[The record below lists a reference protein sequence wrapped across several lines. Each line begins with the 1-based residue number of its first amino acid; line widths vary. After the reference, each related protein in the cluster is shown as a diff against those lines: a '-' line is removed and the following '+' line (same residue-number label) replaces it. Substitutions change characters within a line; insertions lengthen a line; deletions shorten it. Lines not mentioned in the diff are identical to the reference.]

1 MINFSDLPLSP
12 NQSRAARNYLGM
24 SQAQAAEQSG
34 LQAHKLKR
42 FETGNY
48 MPDSQFLQDLR
59 DFFEGLDYDFRD
71 TDAPGANARA
81 NGDIFPAGLVGNT
94 DSATNETDSSPSE
107 NQGKPQRHA
116 ITELHHI
123 RINPALKN
131 DQIDDIFDCIE
142 GNEKSLNALLD
153 RPLSRG
159 FAMFQ
164 AVDADSQVVQVAA
177 QRLLAEN
184 GLLFALLLGRSPIA
198 VPEGDTIDLV
208 KKAKTHSDLMQ
219 AAMADVQRAVVH
231 GDKEAHAR
239 RKTRKAPSEVLQAL
253 IG

>member
-1 MINFSDLPLSP
+1 MINFSNLPLSP
-12 NQSRAARNYLGM
+12 NQSRAARNYLGL
-24 SQAQAAEQSG
+24 SQAQAAELSG

-48 MPDSQFLQDLR
+48 LPDTQFLQDLR
-59 DFFEGLDYDFRD
+59 DFFEGRDYNFHDA
-71 TDAPGANARA
+71 DAPGANARA

-94 DSATNETDSSPSE
+94 DSATEETDGSTSE
-107 NQGKPQRHA
+107 TQGKPQRHA
-116 ITELHHI
+116 VAELHHI

-131 DQIDDIFDCIE
+131 DQIDEIFDCIE
-142 GNEKSLNALLD
+142 GNEKSLSALQD

-159 FAMFQ
+159 FLFFES
-164 AVDADSQVVQVAA
+164 VDEASQVVQIAA

-208 KKAKTHSDLMQ
+208 KRAKTHGDLMQ

-239 RKTRKAPSEVLQAL
+239 RKTRKDPSEVLQAL